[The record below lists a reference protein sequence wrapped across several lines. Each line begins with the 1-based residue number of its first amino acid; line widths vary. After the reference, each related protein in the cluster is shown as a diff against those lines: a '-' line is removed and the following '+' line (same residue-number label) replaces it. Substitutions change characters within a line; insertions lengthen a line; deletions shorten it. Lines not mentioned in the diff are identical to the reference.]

1 MNNKSFTPLEM
12 QNETNKLRL
21 PKGNLSLTGF
31 TPVEMQNE
39 TNKLRLPKGN
49 LSLTGFTLLEL
60 VVVIVIIGILAT
72 LGYNQY
78 ALVVEKSRIAEAIQR
93 IGTMRQL
100 AYEYYLKNG
109 SLGGMTEA
117 DVGVNRLEPCSDKG
131 WYVYSMN
138 NYGACANLDATR
150 CTQGGG
156 NLRMRLGRTT
166 FIIVTVPV
174 GCNSLNLIN
183 GTAITLTMV
192 PRASVCHHKTRSEEE
207 CVWRVS

>member
-1 MNNKSFTPLEM
+1 
-12 QNETNKLRL
+12 
-21 PKGNLSLTGF
+21 
-31 TPVEMQNE
+31 MQNE

-150 CTQGGG
+150 CTQGGKPP
-156 NLRMRLGRTT
+156 NAARTYY
-166 FIIVTVPV
+166 FYYSYCP
-174 GCNSLNLIN
+174 GWLQLSQPNQWHCYYPDDGSSCFGL
-183 GTAITLTMV
+183 
-192 PRASVCHHKTRSEEE
+192 PP
-207 CVWRVS
+207 